1 MCAHPSS
8 LPPPP
13 PPDTAHD
20 ASPNAERLTWPV
32 AIVALLI
39 AVSSLTCAVLIIVLA
54 PQHPEATAAAAGV
67 IASTGITAAV
77 SMTRQP

>member
-1 MCAHPSS
+1 
-8 LPPPP
+8 
-13 PPDTAHD
+13 
-20 ASPNAERLTWPV
+20 V